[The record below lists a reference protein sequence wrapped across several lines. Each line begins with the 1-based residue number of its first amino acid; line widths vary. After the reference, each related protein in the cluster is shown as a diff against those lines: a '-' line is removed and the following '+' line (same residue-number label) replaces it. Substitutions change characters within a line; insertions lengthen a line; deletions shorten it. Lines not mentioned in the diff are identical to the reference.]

1 MSLSPAKIKMI
12 QSKMKRLEWFTTFF
26 PYASMELFSRRSI
39 AANSE
44 LVLDV
49 MDVLVTCKNKE
60 DPIKNESAR
69 RVVTIFSPL

>member
-1 MSLSPAKIKMI
+1 MSLSPATIKMI
-12 QSKMKRLEWFTTFF
+12 QSKMKGLEWFTTLL
-26 PYASMELFSRRSI
+26 PYESMELFSRRSI
-39 AANSE
+39 AANSK

-60 DPIKNESAR
+60 DPIKNEST